1 MKSNLNRSPLGHP
14 EAQVLRQL
22 LKGFAMTTAMRENQ
36 RAARPAVAH
45 TARLAPVD
53 PRPVVVQ
60 GPICPPL
67 GLQPAIVHRPS
78 RVRLGLRPAV
88 KHPCKPGHPGRLQA
102 SRPGQKSSLR
112 PVLRQGTLC
121 CQLSSSHNL
130 SSLHGE
136 ERARE
141 ANPLISAGLSS
152 SLTPS
157 SVPHVQKA
165 EPRKSEATSDVIKS
179 VNAARSITKQARE
192 TVRTGDRK
200 L

>member
-1 MKSNLNRSPLGHP
+1 MKSNLNRNRLVHL
-14 EAQVLRQL
+14 EAQVLHRL
-22 LKGFAMTTAMRENQ
+22 LKGFAQATAMRKNP
-36 RAARPAVAH
+36 RAARPAVAN
-45 TARLAPVD
+45 TARVALLDPQPVD
-53 PRPVVVQ
+53 VH
-60 GPICPPL
+60 GPSRPPL
-67 GLQPAIVHRPS
+67 GLQPAIVDGPS
-78 RVRLGLRPAV
+78 RVRPDLQPAV
-88 KHPCKPGHPGRLQA
+88 KHPCQPGHHEQPRA
-102 SRPGQKSSLR
+102 SRPCQKSSLS
-112 PVLRQGTLC
+112 PAPRQGAVC
-121 CQLSSSHNL
+121 CQLSGLHNR
-130 SSLHGE
+130 